1 MESVDHQLDKI
12 ADTKV
17 LVVGDVML
25 DQYWMGDVKRISPE
39 APVPVIAV
47 RETQERVGGA
57 GNVARNITGL
67 DGFCTLISVVG
78 KDDPGQSIQ
87 RIASAEGINTVLV
100 SDRKTTTT
108 VKLRVLSRNQ
118 QLLRADF
125 ENTPGDDVCAKV
137 YSQYKNLVEMHDVVV
152 LSDYDKG
159 CLGQIESLI
168 VLARQCGKPVL
179 VDPKGTDYSRYR
191 GATMVT
197 PNLSEFE
204 AAAGEMTTDRDLTRK
219 AHRLIEENGIEQLL
233 VTLSDKGMKLFETG
247 HKPLKISARSRE
259 VYDVSGAGDTVIAVM
274 AMAVSAGL
282 SRGDAMEFANSAAGI
297 VVSKLGTATATR
309 EELRAALLEES
320 VF

>member
-1 MESVDHQLDKI
+1 MESVDHKLDQI

-25 DQYWMGDVKRISPE
+25 DQYWMGDVRRISPE

-57 GNVARNITGL
+57 GNVARNITSLKGS
-67 DGFCTLISVVG
+67 CTLISVVG
-78 KDDPGQSIQ
+78 EDDPGRSIR
-87 RIASAEGINTVLV
+87 RIASAEGINAVLV
-100 SDRKTTTT
+100 SDPETTTT

-125 ENTPGDDVCAKV
+125 ENLPGDDACVQV
-137 YSQYKNLVEMHDVVV
+137 YSRYQDLIEQHDAVV

-168 VLARQCGKPVL
+168 ALARQCGKPVL

-204 AAAGEMTTDRDLTRK
+204 AVAGEVADDRDLTGK
-219 AHRLIEENGIEQLL
+219 AHRLLGKTGIEQLL
-233 VTLSDKGMKLFETG
+233 VTLSDKGMKLFGTG
-247 HKPLKISARSRE
+247 TKPLKTAARSRE

-274 AMAVSAGL
+274 VMAVSAGL
-282 SRGDAMEFANSAAGI
+282 SPVDAMEFANRAAGI

-309 EELRAALLEES
+309 KELRAALLEES
-320 VF
+320 VS